1 MQCIAQRSPVESR
14 HCPATVMRTRCSLVR
29 SPSSAFP
36 LTVLARGTEGNY
48 MRKLSLVGVAGLFLF
63 SLSACSSSSETT
75 DTTVVVETASY
86 PVTVGDLT
94 LESQPMRIVSLSP
107 SATEMLYAIGAGAQV
122 VAVDDYSNYP
132 AEAAALGTMLSGF
145 EPNVE
150 AIAGFTP
157 DLVVI
162 AYDPSNLVEQLNA
175 LSIPVFIASAAVSID
190 NVYEQI
196 EQLGVLTGHAAE
208 SLQLSSQLQTDIEAA
223 VAGITLPAEPLSYY
237 HELDNTLFSV
247 TSNTF
252 IGQVYALFGLRNI
265 ADNVEAGNDYPQ
277 LSAEV
282 IVSADPDLIF
292 LADTKCCNETA
303 ETVAARDG
311 WGLLKAVTNNH
322 IVELDD
328 DVASRWGPRV
338 IDFVVAIRDAIALV
352 TAG

>member
-196 EQLGVLTGHAAE
+196 EQFGVLTGHAAE